1 MPTMQIQTARQ
12 LELSGARVQTRN
24 PTALWLIVL
33 ITLGIWGIVWWYQVN
48 RELRDYSAAV
58 GKPFHNSPVVDTIV
72 MALYPLAL
80 VTGVITT
87 FVTTRRVR
95 HVQEWTAAGGSK
107 VSAIL
112 AAILFVV
119 FFLHV
124 IYLQRALNRAWLDAE
139 SGRGARTGV

>member
-1 MPTMQIQTARQ
+1 MQIQRARE

-24 PTALWLIVL
+24 PMALWLVVL
-33 ITLGIWGIVWWYQVN
+33 ITLGIWGIVWWYQIN
-48 RELRDYSAAV
+48 RELRDYSHGA

-80 VTGVITT
+80 VTGVLATFITG
-87 FVTTRRVR
+87 RRVR
-95 HVQEWTAAGGSK
+95 HVQEWTAPGGSK
-107 VSAIL
+107 VSALL
-112 AAILFVV
+112 AAVLFLV

-139 SGRGARTGV
+139 AGRGPAASA